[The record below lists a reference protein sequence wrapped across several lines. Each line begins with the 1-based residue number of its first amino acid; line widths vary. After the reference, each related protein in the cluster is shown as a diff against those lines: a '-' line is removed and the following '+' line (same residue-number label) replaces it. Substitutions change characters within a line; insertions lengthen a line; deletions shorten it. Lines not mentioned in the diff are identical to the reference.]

1 MKLSV
6 RLELVARRGATR
18 MRSARRPPSAKS
30 PIACHRYRLQACCCG
45 QSLPIGGGGG
55 VSFVFRLRR
64 RVCLAP
70 RRPKAVRR
78 PRWCSKGERPSTA
91 ASGRIALQH
100 GLGSQGRQRRCQRQG
115 PSEIPRKPHVH
126 ALGRGVIFPGL
137 PPCRPNLRLLVRA
150 LPACSARSSAPRPDP
165 ASASL
170 GPARTRRWLR
180 RNFARDK
187 TQGRTH
193 NV

>member
-1 MKLSV
+1 
-6 RLELVARRGATR
+6 

-30 PIACHRYRLQACCCG
+30 PIACHRYRPQACCCG

-78 PRWCSKGERPSTA
+78 PQWCSTGERPSMA

-100 GLGSQGRQRRCQRQG
+100 GLGVKDDKGVANDKG
-115 PSEIPRKPHVH
+115 PVNLRKSPFECPMSTRSG
-126 ALGRGVIFPGL
+126 AGAIFLGL

-165 ASASL
+165 VSASFESS
-170 GPARTRRWLR
+170 RRLR
-180 RNFARDK
+180 SLR
-187 TQGRTH
+187 
-193 NV
+193 